1 MNQSANLTLYFLL
14 VFGIVALPGLDMAF
28 VMGSAVLGG
37 RRSGLAAV
45 AGIVAG
51 GFCHLLMGA
60 LGVAAVLRWWPP
72 LFDVMLAGGA
82 LYLAWIGISLLRSSG
97 VALPSMRGG
106 VAAPVVTFRRAV
118 ITSLV
123 NPKAYLFMLAVFP
136 QFLHSGAGP
145 IWLQAGVL
153 GAITSATQAGVYG
166 GLALLASRAS
176 VWLDDKPGASTLAAR
191 TIGLLLLGVA
201 AMTAA
206 QFGRVLP

>member
-1 MNQSANLTLYFLL
+1 MNQSTNLTLYFVL
-14 VFGIVALPGLDMAF
+14 VFGIIVLPGIDMAF

-82 LYLAWIGISLLRSSG
+82 IYLAWIGISLLRSSG
-97 VALPSMRGG
+97 MALPSLRGG
-106 VAAPVVTFRRAV
+106 VAAPSVTFRRA
-118 ITSLV
+118 ILTSLV

-136 QFLHSGAGP
+136 QFLQPGAGP
-145 IWLQAGVL
+145 IWMQAGVL
-153 GAITSATQAGVYG
+153 GAITSVLQVAVYG
-166 GLALLASRAS
+166 ALALLASRAS
-176 VWLDDKPGASTLAAR
+176 IWLDGKPGASAIAAR
-191 TIGLLLLGVA
+191 AIGLLLLAVA